1 MFSMLPSFVL
11 WSQLPEK
18 PLEDSQETGR
28 LTKLFVLQQNKEHNS
43 NQWTP
48 WTKKF
53 TFTFSVSVLHCAKH
67 RGEREGNGGLQNYQ
81 HGNLQFS
88 LHLKNHRQ
96 SPHFVSRESLFSR
109 RGQCWLCRRKMLNNR
124 WKVIFEGCDLFM
136 SDVKFSCTFKNIQ
149 SKVYKDMGPH
159 DSNLIPLRKLS
170 LLSNLGS
177 WQRNNRKRWK
187 SIVIIIII
195 MDENLGS

>member
-28 LTKLFVLQQNKEHNS
+28 LTKLFVLQNRTRNITQTNEHLGQRNS
-43 NQWTP
+43 LSLFQCQC
-48 WTKKF
+48 F
-53 TFTFSVSVLHCAKH
+53 TVQSIEGKGKGMVASRVINMVSWV
-67 RGEREGNGGLQNYQ
+67 
-81 HGNLQFS
+81 
-88 LHLKNHRQ
+88 HLKNHHP
-96 SPHFVSRESLFSR
+96 PHFVTRESLFSR
-109 RGQCWLCRRKMLNNR
+109 RGQCWLCRRKTLTNR
-124 WKVIFEGCDLFM
+124 WNVILAWCYLFM

-177 WQRNNRKRWK
+177 WQRNNRRRWK